1 MSKQLTI
8 DIKYIICNSFLN
20 KYKCKTLSIII
31 KFKCD
36 LFKKLYANWFETKK
50 SNKDK
55 CKLAK
60 IILSAVCKRLQ
71 E

>member
-50 SNKDK
+50 IKQ
-55 CKLAK
+55 
-60 IILSAVCKRLQ
+60 R
-71 E
+71 